1 MDENLLN
8 KIAEGVHRREYS
20 LLLGAGSSLGSY
32 GGDNQPLPSGSQLRD
47 LLVQQFSI
55 TNDNQ
60 EISLSR
66 AYAYAKRRNPD
77 ILEEFISHRFTNC
90 TPTWHHILPEL
101 DWHRIW
107 TLNIDDTVEQAYRRQ
122 DKSIDRFNWTS
133 TFRDTSTSNHQIIHL
148 HGFANY
154 PPRRSDST
162 SEVVFSMS
170 EYLSAVRDSR
180 SWHAVFADEFADQ
193 PMIILGASLYDEFDL
208 HQALHNSS
216 SLISRG
222 FPSVIVLTE
231 FSQIDR
237 EEFESYGLTVVRST
251 AADFMTLLHG
261 KVKAYRSSIG
271 DYYNRHLDAQSA
283 KFLQQF
289 IDLREFRPPLSKNS
303 RGFYEGYEPQWRNI
317 LDNDDA
323 MLEPTEKSL
332 RAIRDTTRQLG
343 EDQAIY
349 VLTGAPATGKSTGL
363 LRIARELIS
372 DGLFAFQF
380 RGDERPD
387 VDAIVEWLRKTPNTV
402 LIFND
407 CADFAFSL
415 GDLADECAADNT
427 NLLVVG
433 SERFARRKVL
443 YDNIASRF
451 LRMDVD
457 NEYSLLSDRDISA
470 LLRKLESRRRL
481 GRITRQ
487 TPNGRFKHF
496 RSTSSRRLFD
506 GMASLESGQGFRQR
520 IRTDYRGLADHYWKR
535 VYAASSI
542 AYQFG
547 YPLSLGVASKVAG
560 LPPVR
565 LIALIRRVEQD
576 VLLIDHTGIRPPH
589 RFTASIVVDSALS
602 DDECFE
608 AMYSLAMALAPH
620 IDRNSL
626 RSLPRPYRLLRR
638 LLNHGTVSRHLG
650 DRLGRQFYDQ
660 ISDPYDWNSRFWEQR
675 ALFESSLGNH
685 AQARSYAEFSLHR
698 LEHPFGFNTL
708 GTVLGRFAIQIGDS
722 SMLHEAVRNLEHA
735 RELRRLEGSEHPYVT
750 FFTTMIRF
758 GQEWGMSAMSV
769 RLRNAFF
776 EWHRHAER
784 SSVFFGQRRED
795 ELGDYLR
802 EWLYLIAQ

>member
-1 MDENLLN
+1 MDEKLLN

-32 GGDNQPLPSGSQLRD
+32 GGDDQPLPSGPQLRD
-47 LLVQQFSI
+47 ELIRKFGIQTGNQQ
-55 TNDNQ
+55 
-60 EISLSR
+60 ISLSR
-66 AYAYAKRRNPD
+66 AYAHAKLRNPD
-77 ILEEFISHRFTNC
+77 ILEEFISRRFTNC
-90 TPTWHHILPEL
+90 KPAWHYILPDL

-107 TLNIDDTVEQAYRRQ
+107 TLNIDDTVEQAYSRQ
-122 DKSIDRFNWTS
+122 GKSIDRFNWTS
-133 TFRDTSTSNHQIIHL
+133 TFRDTSTSNHQVIHL
-148 HGFANY
+148 HGFADY
-154 PPRRSDST
+154 QSRH
-162 SEVVFSMS
+162 SESASQVVFSMS
-170 EYLSAVRDSR
+170 EYLSAVRDLR

-216 SLISRG
+216 SLTSRG

-237 EEFESYGLTVVRST
+237 EEFESYGLTVIRST
-251 AADFMTLLHG
+251 AADFMTTIHE
-261 KVKAYRSSIG
+261 KVRAYRTEIG
-271 DYYNRHLDAQSA
+271 NYYNRTLDAHSA
-283 KFLQQF
+283 RFLQQF
-289 IDLREFRPPLSKNS
+289 IDLRQFRPGSDKSN
-303 RGFYEGYEPQWRNI
+303 RRFYEGYEPQWRNI
-317 LDNDDA
+317 LDSDDA

-332 RAIRDTTRQLG
+332 SDIRETTQQLG
-343 EDQAIY
+343 EGQAVF
-349 VLTGAPATGKSTGL
+349 VLTGSPATGKSTGL

-372 DGLFAFQF
+372 DGLFVFQF
-380 RGDERPD
+380 RGDEKPD
-387 VDAIVEWLRKTPNTV
+387 IAAIVEWLRITPNTV

-415 GDLADECAADNT
+415 GDLAEECASANI

-433 SERFARRKVL
+433 SERLARRPVL
-443 YDNIASRF
+443 YENIASRF
-451 LRMDVD
+451 LRIDAG
-457 NEYSLLSDRDISA
+457 NEYTLLSDRDIVG
-470 LLRKLESRRRL
+470 LLEKLESRRRL
-481 GRITRQ
+481 GQITRR
-487 TPNGRFKHF
+487 TPNARFNHF
-496 RSTSSRRLFD
+496 RNTSSRRLFD
-506 GMASLESGQGFRQR
+506 GMASLEGGQGFRQR
-520 IRTDYRGLADHYWKR
+520 VRADYRRLTDHYWKR

-547 YPLSLGVASKVAG
+547 YPLSLGVASKIAG
-560 LPPVR
+560 LPPAR
-565 LIALIRRVEQD
+565 LIALMKRVDQD
-576 VLLIDHTGIRPPH
+576 VLLIDHSGIRPPH

-608 AMYSLAMALAPH
+608 AMYSLAIALAPH

-638 LLNHGTVSRHLG
+638 LLNQETVSRHLG

-675 ALFESSLGNH
+675 ALFESRLGNH

-698 LEHPFGFNTL
+698 HEHSFGFNTL
-708 GTVLGRFAIQIGDS
+708 GTVLGRFAIQIGDT

-735 RELRRLEGSEHPYVT
+735 RESRRWDESEHPYVT

-758 GQEWGMSAMSV
+758 GQEWGLSTIPI

-784 SSVFFGQRRED
+784 SSVFFGRRREV
-795 ELGDYLR
+795 ELENFLR